1 MQPEVA
7 MKTETYEVQIGKL
20 LEQLTL
26 EEKIGMIHGAG
37 LFRTEGVERLS
48 IPPLFFSDG
57 PMGVRAEF
65 ADNEWRNTGTT
76 DDFVSYLPCNSAVAS
91 TWNRE
96 LAGEEGRVL
105 GEEARGRGKD
115 MILAPGINIKRSPFC
130 GRNFEYYSEDPLLAG
145 KMGAAM
151 VRGIQSQHIAAAV
164 KHFACN
170 NKETNRKHSD
180 SRVSERALREI
191 YLKAFEIIVKEADPW
206 VIMSAYNMING
217 HRASENHDLLEGILR
232 DEWHF
237 HGMVTSDWWT
247 RGEHYKEI
255 KAGNDVKMAC
265 GFPERVKKAMELGAL
280 DRSDLE
286 RCAKRV
292 LDLILKID

>member
-1 MQPEVA
+1 

-96 LAGEEGRVL
+96 LAGE
-105 GEEARGRGKD
+105 
-115 MILAPGINIKRSPFC
+115 
-130 GRNFEYYSEDPLLAG
+130 
-145 KMGAAM
+145 
-151 VRGIQSQHIAAAV
+151 
-164 KHFACN
+164 
-170 NKETNRKHSD
+170 
-180 SRVSERALREI
+180 
-191 YLKAFEIIVKEADPW
+191 
-206 VIMSAYNMING
+206 
-217 HRASENHDLLEGILR
+217 
-232 DEWHF
+232 
-237 HGMVTSDWWT
+237 
-247 RGEHYKEI
+247 
-255 KAGNDVKMAC
+255 
-265 GFPERVKKAMELGAL
+265 
-280 DRSDLE
+280 
-286 RCAKRV
+286 
-292 LDLILKID
+292 